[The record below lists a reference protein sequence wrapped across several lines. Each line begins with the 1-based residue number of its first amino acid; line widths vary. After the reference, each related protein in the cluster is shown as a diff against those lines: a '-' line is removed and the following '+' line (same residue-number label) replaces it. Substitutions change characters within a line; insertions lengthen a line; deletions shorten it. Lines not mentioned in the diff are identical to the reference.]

1 MISPFGSSKY
11 FLCSATKPFAWL
23 GDPWGGGQGQGEC
36 QEEEEEEYEEEE
48 EIVTIVHF
56 NYIDIR

>member
-11 FLCSATKPFAWL
+11 FLCSATKAVARV
-23 GDPWGGGQGQGEC
+23 GDPWGGGQGEGQG

-56 NYIDIR
+56 NYISIR